1 MSNNSDVTTGFLIL
15 GGIGII
21 IMILLIFIGFGYL
34 TNAMWN
40 RTVYNDPTSGVKSG
54 YILPFDNYSYDVDFD
69 ISKYSIIMIW
79 IILLIFICYLLYQY
93 VKS

>member
-1 MSNNSDVTTGFLIL
+1 MSNNTAVTTGFLIL
-15 GGIGII
+15 GGISVI

-40 RTVYNDPTSGVKSG
+40 RTVYNDPISGVKSG
-54 YILPFDNYSYDVDFD
+54 YILPFDNYNYDVDFD

-79 IILLIFICYLLYQY
+79 IILFIFILYLLYQY
-93 VKS
+93 IKS